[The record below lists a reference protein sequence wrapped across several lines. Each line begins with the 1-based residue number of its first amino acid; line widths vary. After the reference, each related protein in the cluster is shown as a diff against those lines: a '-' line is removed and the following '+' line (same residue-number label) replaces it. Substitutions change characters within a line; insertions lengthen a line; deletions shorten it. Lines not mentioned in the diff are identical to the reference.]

1 MVLEN
6 HCHFVLQAPDLPKV
20 LREFKSYTAK
30 AILAHLKEHR
40 VTPYLQRLAYA
51 RKAHK
56 HDRDYQFWQEGSHP
70 ELIGS
75 AQMLTQKVEYIHN
88 NPVKRGYVERAEHW
102 RYSSAKDYC
111 GQQGLLPVF
120 RAW

>member
-1 MVLEN
+1 VLEN
-6 HCHFVLQAPDLPKV
+6 HGHFVLQAPDLPKV

-30 AILAHLKEHR
+30 AILTHRQERR
-40 VTPYLQRLAYA
+40 VTPYLKRLAYA

-56 HDRDYQFWQEGSHP
+56 HDRNYQFRQQGSHP
-70 ELIGS
+70 ELIAS
-75 AQMLTQKVEYIHN
+75 SQMLTRKVAYIPN

-111 GQQGLLPVF
+111 GQTGLLPVV
-120 RAW
+120 RDW